1 MTLCPDNGTLVCF
14 SFLTCFSRVMEKSCD
29 PAEAAELE
37 FTWRRSLSNTEQRPV
52 QEHRHRHR
60 HRLLTNTYY
69 KGKHST
75 DKTQTGHV
83 TLQSAETD
91 E

>member
-29 PAEAAELE
+29 SAEAAELE
-37 FTWRRSLSNTEQRPV
+37 FTWRRFLSNREQRPV
-52 QEHRHRHR
+52 QEHRHRP
-60 HRLLTNTYY
+60 LTNTYY
-69 KGKHST
+69 QGKHST